1 MHRKVE
7 LPLGLAPAPLLYHR
21 GIIAC
26 REVVERNSGKAVTSS
41 EKRSVITALGKGQKH
56 SEARREGQLQA

>member
-1 MHRKVE
+1 MLRKVG

-21 GIIAC
+21 GIISC

-41 EKRSVITALGKGQKH
+41 EKRSLNIALGKGQKH
-56 SEARREGQLQA
+56 SEARKEGQLQA